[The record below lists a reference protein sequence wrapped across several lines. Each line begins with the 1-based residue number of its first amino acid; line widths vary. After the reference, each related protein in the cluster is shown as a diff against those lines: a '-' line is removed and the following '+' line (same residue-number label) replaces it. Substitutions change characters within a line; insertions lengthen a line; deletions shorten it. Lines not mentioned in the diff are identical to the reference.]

1 MSATDSQARLADS
14 PPGAPGGQLSVAVL
28 GAGGTI
34 APAIVRDLAESQE
47 VTGQLLLDV
56 NAGQAERTAAE
67 HGGGKAT
74 AQAVDARDRNA
85 LAAALSDSDVLIN
98 SASYP
103 LNLEVMNACLD
114 AGCHYIDLGGLYWT
128 TLKQLELNDRF
139 EQDGLLALLGMGSAP
154 GKTNVMAAQVTAA
167 LDDEVERMM
176 VTAGGRD
183 LDPPDGFAPPYAV
196 RTLLDELTLSP
207 VVLRNGKPVEIE
219 PLTDGGVVDFPSP
232 IGDAP
237 SIFTLHSELV
247 TFGDSFGCG
256 DVGFRLSLGPSVLD
270 RLKQL
275 IGASDEQIDAAI
287 AGAVKPSAQT
297 VSVHMIDAWGGGRH
311 ARATCVT
318 SPMADWGIGGSVI
331 STATP
336 AAAAVRL
343 LARGVIT
350 ARGALPP
357 ESCITPADLFPELE
371 RRSARFELQVGAV

>member
-1 MSATDSQARLADS
+1 MSATDAQAPPADT
-14 PPGAPGGQLSVAVL
+14 PPDAPGGRLSVAVL

-34 APAIVRDLAESQE
+34 APAIVRDLADSPE
-47 VTGQLLLDV
+47 VSGQLLLDV
-56 NAGQAERTAAE
+56 NAEQAQITATK

-74 AQAVDARDRNA
+74 ARGVDARDRA
-85 LAAALSDSDVLIN
+85 VLAEALSDCDVLIN

-103 LNLEVMNACLD
+103 LNLDVMHACLA

-128 TLKQLELNDRF
+128 TVKQLALHDEF
-139 EQDGLLALLGMGSAP
+139 ASAGLLALLGMGSAP
-154 GKTNVMAAQVTAA
+154 GKTNLMAAQAAAA
-167 LDDEVERMM
+167 LNDEVERMM

-196 RTLLDELTLSP
+196 RTLLDELTLNP
-207 VVLRNGKPVEIE
+207 VVLRDGKVVEID

-237 SIFTLHSELV
+237 SIYTLHSELV

-256 DVGFRLSLGPSVLD
+256 DVGFRLSLGPSMLD

-318 SPMADWGIGGSVI
+318 SPMAEWGIGGSVI

-357 ESCITPADLFPELE
+357 ESCVSPEDLFPELE
-371 RRSARFELQVGAV
+371 RRGARFELRVNAA